1 MEFIKVSLHFIDKS
15 PHDFSEK
22 INKNA
27 YIENLYVMSK

>member
-22 INKNA
+22 SIKML
-27 YIENLYVMSK
+27 ILKICM